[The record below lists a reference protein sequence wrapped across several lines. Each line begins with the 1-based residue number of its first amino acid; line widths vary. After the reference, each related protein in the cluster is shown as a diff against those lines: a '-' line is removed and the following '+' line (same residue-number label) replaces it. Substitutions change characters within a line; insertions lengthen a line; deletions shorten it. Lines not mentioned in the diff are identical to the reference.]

1 MFANMLLAQAAEE
14 TTELSQAFNTLDII
28 LFFVAVISII
38 ALGIWKS
45 KAPSSETSSD
55 NSEKSAADYFLAGRG
70 LTWWLVG
77 FSLIA
82 ANISTEQFVGM
93 SGKAADWLGM
103 AIAGYEWMASITLI
117 VVAFFFLPKLLR
129 NGVYTIPEFL
139 EYRYNTA
146 ARSTMAIAS
155 LLIMVGVP
163 TATVIYSGAKV
174 VSIFFAGHEVLGLDM
189 GNEFVGCCLIAFAG
203 AIYVYIGG
211 LKACAWTDLIWGA
224 ALVVGGGAIAFLA
237 YQALGAADPQQL
249 WETRVDTSV
258 ATVDQIANAGA
269 LERFQLL
276 NEGAAM
282 EGANGA
288 GGKLH
293 MVRPHTDSEIPW
305 TVLLLGLWIP
315 NFFYWGLNQYIM
327 QRTLASK
334 SLAEG
339 QMGIVFAAFLKLI
352 IPFVVV
358 IPGIMAYNLF
368 SDDLRAKAIEK
379 NYTAGAA
386 IVADVNAYTATEKA
400 KGKSD
405 EDIAN
410 AIKASSTVIFP
421 VTNEFVNAEIAST
434 RNILTNNVKLAYGA
448 DKEKHDKVLG
458 EMMTALAAVE
468 ADAADTST
476 NRTNRLKLTTGIT
489 KLNEDLIKEVGITKP
504 AGVTVGT
511 KLVGYDYDAAF
522 PTLLSKLLFPG
533 LSWFVLAA
541 LFGAVVSSLAS
552 MLNSASTIFTMDVYH
567 KLRPGANA
575 TELVKV
581 GKIGVLA
588 CTLIAL
594 GISPILAN
602 PAFGGIF
609 TFIQEFQG
617 FISPG
622 VLCVFLFGFFVP
634 RCPRYFGWTGI
645 ILGAILY
652 AIFKNFGGDI
662 IALNPAALEPILGPF
677 LNRMALTFII
687 LVIYGLVATLI
698 NISKGAEPIV
708 LPVNNKVEITSS
720 PKAKIFAVIVVVLTI
735 LLYIIFW

>member
-1 MFANMLLAQAAEE
+1 MINMNMLAQATDAAP
-14 TTELSQAFNTLDII
+14 SAAFGTMDIV
-28 LFFVAVISII
+28 LFCVAVVAVIG
-38 ALGIWKS
+38 LGIWKS
-45 KAPSSETSSD
+45 RDESKD
-55 NSEKSAADYFLAGRG
+55 EKDEKTAADYFLAGRG

-103 AIAGYEWMASITLI
+103 SIAGYEWMASITLI
-117 VVAFFFLPKLLR
+117 FVAFFFLPKLLR
-129 NGVYTIPEFL
+129 NGVYTVPEFL
-139 EYRYNTA
+139 EYRYNVG

-174 VSIFFAGHEVLGLDM
+174 VSVFFQGYGIESIGLDF
-189 GNEFVGCCLIAFAG
+189 GNEFVGCCVMAFAG
-203 AIYVYIGG
+203 AIYVYVGG

-224 ALVVGGGAIAFLA
+224 ALIVGGGIIAYLA
-237 YQALGAADPQQL
+237 YQALGSADPQHL
-249 WETRVDTSV
+249 WETRVATSG
-258 ATVDQIANAGA
+258 ATVDQIQNAGA
-269 LERFQLL
+269 WDRFIML
-276 NEGAAM
+276 NQGAAVD
-282 EGANGA
+282 GANGA

-293 MVRPHTDSEIPW
+293 MVRPITDSEIPW

-339 QMGIVFAAFLKLI
+339 QMGIVFAAFLKLL

-368 SDDLRAKAIEK
+368 SDDLRTQAINK
-379 NYTAGAA
+379 NNTAGLQ
-386 IVADVNAYTATEKA
+386 I
-400 KGKSD
+400 
-405 EDIAN
+405 IAN
-410 AIKASSTVIFP
+410 VDQYRTTAAAEGKLTAQQIEDNIQKASTSIYP
-421 VTNEFVNAEIAST
+421 ITNEFVNIDIAGSKA
-434 RNILTNNVKLAYGA
+434 ILAQNLKLAYG
-448 DKEKHDKVLG
+448 DNQEKYNQVGAK
-458 EMMTALAAVE
+458 MATAIQAVE
-468 ADAADTST
+468 ADAADTNT
-476 NRTNRLKLTTGIT
+476 NRTERLALASVITG
-489 KLNEDLIKEVGITKP
+489 LNEQLITDAKAAKKE
-504 AGVTVGT
+504 GVSFGT

-541 LFGAVVSSLAS
+541 MFGAVVSSLAS
-552 MLNSASTIFTMDVYH
+552 MLNSASTIFTMDVYY
-567 KLRPGANA
+567 KLRKSAGPN
-575 TELVKV
+575 ELVRV
-581 GKIGVLA
+581 GKIGVLV
-588 CTLIAL
+588 CTGIALLIAPAL
-594 GISPILAN
+594 GDPR
-602 PAFGGIF
+602 FGGIF

-622 VLCVFLFGFFVP
+622 VLCVFLFGFFIP

-645 ILGAILY
+645 VLGAVLY
-652 AIFKNFGGDI
+652 AVFLNYGDI
-662 IALNPAALEPILGPF
+662 IISLNPEALQPVFGPF

-687 LVIYGLVATLI
+687 LVIYGTVATMV
-698 NISKGAEPIV
+698 NISKGGEAIV
-708 LPVNNKVEITSS
+708 LPVNNKVALESS
-720 PKAKIFAVIVVVLTI
+720 VKAKAFAVVVVLLTI